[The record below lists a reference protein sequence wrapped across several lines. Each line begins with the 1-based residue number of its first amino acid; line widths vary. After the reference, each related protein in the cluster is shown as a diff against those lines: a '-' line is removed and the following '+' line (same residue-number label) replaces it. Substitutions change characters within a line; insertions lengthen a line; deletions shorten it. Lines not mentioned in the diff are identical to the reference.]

1 MTWFLEVFGAL
12 GHAKSE
18 EPGCLPNP
26 PLMTCLWG
34 GTGVLL
40 FLLSRPECFHWLSS
54 SCMPGTCS
62 NAWRA
67 VLTSSLDT
75 DESWGPETLITYPV
89 TPTSQL
95 WVDETGVKAPRPVKS
110 KLHGNPV
117 IFPKIVKE
125 DGASSLEKMSSGTY
139 ECMHVIIKL
148 DVCIGVMRSTWLPM
162 TWRLCSVHCKTLNCN
177 NNFLPLFTA
186 PGSSDCLFCFLLGYH
201 YFIFYLFFAGNLLW
215 V

>member
-40 FLLSRPECFHWLSS
+40 LLLSRPECFHWLSS

-67 VLTSSLDT
+67 VLTSSLDM

-125 DGASSLEKMSSGTY
+125 DGASSLEKNIKRDIWMHACNNQTWCLHRTY
-139 ECMHVIIKL
+139 EVYVTPNDL
-148 DVCIGVMRSTWLPM
+148 TFV
-162 TWRLCSVHCKTLNCN
+162 LCALQD
-177 NNFLPLFTA
+177 FEL
-186 PGSSDCLFCFLLGYH
+186 
-201 YFIFYLFFAGNLLW
+201 
-215 V
+215 